1 MPKSKPLDIRNQI
14 DMFPAT
20 RGRGRPR
27 KADALSNAERQHRYR
42 QRMKERQAKA
52 TVSTE
57 DDLVFLLGSMWRD
70 ILSAQSLA
78 KSVEARYGV
87 QAELEALQEVLGRAS
102 HRIS

>member
-14 DMFPAT
+14 DMFPVT

-42 QRMKERQAKA
+42 QRMKDRQARA

-57 DDLVFLLGSMWRD
+57 DDLVFLLGTMWRD
-70 ILSAQSLA
+70 ILLAQTLA
-78 KSVEARYGV
+78 RSVEVRYGV
-87 QAELEALQEVLGRAS
+87 QAELEALQQVLGRAS
-102 HRIS
+102 SRVS